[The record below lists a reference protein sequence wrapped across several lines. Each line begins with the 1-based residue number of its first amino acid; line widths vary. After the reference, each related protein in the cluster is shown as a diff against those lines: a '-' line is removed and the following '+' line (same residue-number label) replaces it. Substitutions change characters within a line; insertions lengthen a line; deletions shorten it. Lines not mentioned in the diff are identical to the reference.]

1 MKTGIGFLYRVIRHE
16 FMADVVAPVAVP
28 SLNRDYCFHN
38 DLPTGAWLDAPE
50 IMAAGSHLN
59 YRGWPTPS
67 IAFRT

>member
-1 MKTGIGFLYRVIRHE
+1 VKTGIGFLYQVIRHE
-16 FMADVVAPVAVP
+16 FMAPEPASTV
-28 SLNRDYCFHN
+28 LNRDYCFHN

-59 YRGWPTPS
+59 YRGGPTPS